1 MLKHYLVGA
10 WRNLRRN
17 RLFTVINLVGLSVGI
32 AVFLSISGYVN
43 YHLGYDKFYPKGDRI
58 FRINY
63 TEYQAGQAVLQTA
76 RTHSRTAVLIHEY
89 LPEVEAVARVYNEK
103 AFIFNEDVRIVD
115 QNMLFADSSFM
126 KVFPLEL
133 ISGSAETSL
142 TPPNSVVISAS
153 QAKAYFGD
161 AEPMGKTLYFN
172 EHLPV
177 TVTGVFKDIPGN
189 TSLEFDFLL
198 SWSTM
203 WYYGWA
209 SREGSFDSPGNFTFV
224 RLRENVTDIDALNRS
239 LSRMAKEHI
248 THLEKIGHTGEYSL
262 TPYEDLHVTPG
273 LQGEIK
279 PGINKTLL
287 YALLSLGVFILVAA
301 WINYINLTVARLIE
315 RADEIGVRK
324 VFGASRLIISG
335 QFLVE
340 ACMLSVV
347 TFVGGYLLFLTFAA
361 NASGLLFSLATFDV
375 PSPSKLALYFTGFVI
390 ITTIVAFYPAHFLSR
405 YKPAL
410 IMRNKFGGKGRA
422 GILHQSLMIFQLFL
436 AVAVVGITLIAS
448 RQIAFMRTFDSG
460 VDNAHAIT
468 LRAPASTNSDSLRYS
483 RYTSF
488 RSEVLQLPGF
498 KSGTAS
504 MNIPGQEIRFHD
516 EQVHAVGSSNEKKQ
530 SFWIMLIDEGYVETF
545 GLSLTAGRN
554 FNQKEFDNTCL
565 INQTA
570 ARALG
575 YDVPEDAVGTEII
588 SNENKH
594 YTIVGVFKDYHHES
608 AHRSVDPIIFYHR
621 HPWEYGYYSFR
632 TESRDGDYLERL
644 GHIWAR
650 HYPNDQYIYYFMDSF
665 FEEQYKADEL
675 FGALLKIFSAIAIFV
690 ACLGLFGMATLAMV
704 KRTKEIAVRKVLGA
718 TIPNLLIMLSK
729 TYVRLIIISCAF
741 AFPVAYYLTNKWL
754 EGFVYKI
761 TVQWWMIILPG
772 LLVLTAT
779 LLAIAGQSVKAALTN
794 PAEKL
799 RDS

>member
-1 MLKHYLVGA
+1 MLKHYLIGA

-17 RLFTVINLVGLSVGI
+17 KLFTVINLVGLSMGI
-32 AVFLSISGYVN
+32 AVFLAISGYVN
-43 YHLGYDKFYPKGDRI
+43 YHLGYDKFYPNGDRI

-76 RTHSRTAVLIHEY
+76 RSHSRTAVLVHEY

-126 KVFPLEL
+126 KVFPIKL
-133 ISGSAETSL
+133 ISGSSETAL
-142 TPPNSVVISAS
+142 TPPNSVVISQS

-161 AEPMGKTLYFN
+161 KDPMGKTLYFN
-172 EHLPV
+172 EQLPV
-177 TVTGVFKDIPGN
+177 TVTGVFEDIPAN
-189 TSLEFDFLL
+189 TSLEFDFLI

-203 WYYGWA
+203 WYYGW
-209 SREGSFDSPGNFTFV
+209 SGREGSFNSPGNFTFV
-224 RLRENVTDIDALNRS
+224 RLRENATDIDALNRS

-279 PGINKTLL
+279 PGVNKTLL

-324 VFGASRLIISG
+324 VFGASRVIISG

-347 TFVGGYLLFLTFAA
+347 TFVVGYLLFYTFSRS
-361 NASGLLFSLATFDV
+361 ASGYLFSYVTFDV
-375 PSPSKLALYFTGFVI
+375 PSPGRLALYFTAFVI
-390 ITTIVAFYPAHFLSR
+390 VTTVAAFYPAHFLSR

-448 RQIAFMRTFDSG
+448 RQIAFMRAFESG

-488 RSEVLQLPGF
+488 RTEVLQLPGF
-498 KSGTAS
+498 MSGTAS

-516 EQVHAVGSSNEKKQ
+516 EAVHAVGASNEKKQ
-530 SFWIMLIDEGYVETF
+530 SFWVMMIDEGYPETF
-545 GLSLTAGRN
+545 GLSFIAGRN

-565 INQTA
+565 VNETA

-575 YDVPEDAVGTEII
+575 YDIPEEAVGTEII

-594 YTIVGVFKDYHHES
+594 FTIVGVLKDYHHES
-608 AHRSVDPIIFYHR
+608 LRRSVDPIIFYHR

-632 TESRDGDYLERL
+632 VESREGDYLERL
-644 GHIWAR
+644 ERIWDR
-650 HYPNDQYIYYFMDSF
+650 HYPNDQFIHYFMDSF

-675 FGALLKIFSAIAIFV
+675 FAALLKIFSAIAIAV
-690 ACLGLFGMATLAMV
+690 ASLGLFGMATLAMV

-718 TIPNLLIMLSK
+718 TIPNLLLMLSK

-772 LLVLTAT
+772 ILVLAAT
-779 LLAIAGQSVKAALTN
+779 LLAIATQSVKAALTN